1 MYNVVLGEIHPSTI
15 CVDISKLPD
24 SFRDLLEVL
33 ISDYP
38 AESMAEFIETYAR
51 TDTVMPDDKTL
62 GFVVVNNNKK
72 AVALSFSTIPNGI
85 SEKILDIC
93 SKYRE
98 KNFEVEVD
106 IG

>member
-1 MYNVVLGEIHPSTI
+1 MYNVVLGDIHPSTI
-15 CVDISKLPD
+15 CVDIAKLPD

-33 ISDYP
+33 IADYP
-38 AESMAEFIETYAR
+38 SESMAEFIESYAR

-72 AVALSFSTIPNGI
+72 AVALSFSTLPIEI
-85 SEKILDIC
+85 RDKIMDIC
-93 SKYRE
+93 TMYR
-98 KNFEVEVD
+98 KKSFEVEID